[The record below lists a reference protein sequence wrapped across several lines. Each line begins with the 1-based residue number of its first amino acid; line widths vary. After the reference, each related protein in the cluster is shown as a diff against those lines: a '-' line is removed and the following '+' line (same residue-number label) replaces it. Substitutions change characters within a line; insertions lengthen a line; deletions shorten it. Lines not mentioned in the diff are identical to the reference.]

1 MKTMHTYFGVLIAAI
16 LVFNACD
23 DTVVESDEPD
33 TTAPTVVIT
42 SPVEDATL
50 SSATTIRVDANDDT
64 GVEKVEFLIDGQTV
78 ATDTEEPWEHLWQV
92 SYYADDETHSILAKA
107 TDEAENIG
115 QSDLVRVFVSENAQE
130 TPTPISPANGE
141 IFTNTTVVNLTW
153 SSIAGAEEYI
163 VLVSSNSEFTDTEYS
178 ITTSDT
184 TVTTDA
190 LADGYHYWKVR
201 AKNSVGNYGEWSNYF
216 TFEIRGTVTD
226 IDGNVY
232 QTIIIGTQEW
242 MAENLKVTHYR
253 DGEAI
258 PTGHSNS
265 EWSNLSTGAYCAYD
279 NNESNAD
286 TYGYLYNWY
295 AVDDSR
301 NIAPEGWHVP
311 TDDEIKQL
319 EMHLG
324 MSQSEAD
331 DTGYRGTNEGSK
343 LAGRA
348 DIWIDGNLENNSEFG
363 TSGFTALPGGYRYT
377 NGYYYG
383 MGYFGYFWSSTEDTS
398 YCAWARI
405 LGFNNSG
412 VYRYNY
418 AKQSGFSVRCLRD

>member
-1 MKTMHTYFGVLIAAI
+1 MKQTQITLIFII
-16 LVFNACD
+16 LGLVAFWSCEENA
-23 DTVVESDEPD
+23 TESFVNVPELITANVSEITD
-33 TTAPTVVIT
+33 TTAQCGGTISSDGGATVTARGVCWSMGENPTV
-42 SPVEDATL
+42 A
-50 SSATTIRVDANDDT
+50 DDT
-64 GVEKVEFLIDGQTV
+64 TNDGTGAGSFTSYV
-78 ATDTEEPWEHLWQV
+78 TGLTASTTYYLRAYATNSAGLGYGSTM
-92 SYYADDETHSILAKA
+92 S
-107 TDEAENIG
+107 
-115 QSDLVRVFVSENAQE
+115 
-130 TPTPISPANGE
+130 
-141 IFTNTTVVNLTW
+141 FTT
-153 SSIAGAEEYI
+153 
-163 VLVSSNSEFTDTEYS
+163 
-178 ITTSDT
+178 
-184 TVTTDA
+184 A
-190 LADGYHYWKVR
+190 LQL
-201 AKNSVGNYGEWSNYF
+201 
-216 TFEIRGTVTD
+216 GTVTD

-253 DGEAI
+253 DGTAI

-265 EWSNLSTGAYCAYD
+265 VWGNLSTGAYCAYD

-363 TSGFTALPGGYRYT
+363 TSGFMALPGGYRDGGGNYC
-377 NGYYYG
+377 G
-383 MGYFGYFWSSTEDTS
+383 MGSSGDFWSSTGDSS
-398 YCAWARI
+398 YGAWDRG
-405 LGFNNSG
+405 LGYYGSEVGRGSG
-412 VYRYNY
+412 DKRY
-418 AKQSGFSVRCLRD
+418 GFSVRCLRTVE

>member
-1 MKTMHTYFGVLIAAI
+1 MKKQIQTILIIFG
-16 LVFNACD
+16 LVAFWSCEEA
-23 DTVVESDEPD
+23 TKPD
-33 TTAPTVVIT
+33 TSAPTVVIT

-64 GVEKVEFLIDGQTV
+64 GVDKVEFLVDGQV
-78 ATDTEEPWEHLWQV
+78 IGTDTEEPWEHLWQV

-190 LADGYHYWKVR
+190 LVGGYHYWKVR
-201 AKNSVGNYGEWSNYF
+201 AKNSVGNYGEWSDVF
-216 TFEIRGTVTD
+216 LFIFVGEMTD
-226 IDGNVY
+226 QDGNVY
-232 QTIIIGTQEW
+232 ETIIIGDQEW
-242 MAENLKVTHYR
+242 TVTNLKVTKYR
-253 DGEAI
+253 DGTAI

-265 EWSNLSTGAYCAYD
+265 AWAGLSTGAYAVYD

-295 AVDDSR
+295 AAVDSR

-311 TDDEIKQL
+311 TDDEWQIL
-319 EMHLG
+319 VDYLG
-324 MSQSEAD
+324 GESVAGGKMKE
-331 DTGYRGTNEGSK
+331 TGTEHWNSPNEGATNE
-343 LAGRA
+343 
-348 DIWIDGNLENNSEFG
+348 
-363 TSGFTALPGGYRYT
+363 SGFTALPGGCR
-377 NGYYYG
+377 YYYDG
-383 MGYFGYFWSSTEDTS
+383 NYYVMGNYCSFWSSTEGNSSD
-398 YCAWARI
+398 AWSRT
-405 LGFNNSG
+405 LNFSG
-412 VYRYNY
+412 SDVYRSYGNKHY
-418 AKQSGFSVRCLRD
+418 GFSVRVVRD